1 MLVAIDTATRF
12 ASLALYELGKA
23 LAEHTWQTGNNHT
36 VEMMPS
42 LTKML
47 ARQRLEATQLSSV
60 AVAIGP
66 GSFTG
71 LRIGLAVAKG
81 LAMSLDIPIVGIP
94 TLDILPYAIGH
105 VGLPNWSVIQAGRGR
120 LCYAEYRCRS
130 GVWNRQSDWEVG
142 TIDDLIGHLEG
153 FANVYGELTQADRES
168 IGEQLGDAI
177 VVTPPAFCL
186 RRATFLAELAWQ
198 RLERGEQDDVV
209 TLSPI
214 YLHHSDKSGSV

>member
-12 ASLALYELGKA
+12 ASLALWEPGRV

-42 LTKML
+42 LTMMMERAGL
-47 ARQRLEATQLSSV
+47 VTTELGAA

-71 LRIGLAVAKG
+71 LRIGLSIAKG

-94 TLDILPYAIGH
+94 TLDILPYSIGH

-120 LCYAEYRCRS
+120 LCYAEYRDQN
-130 GVWNRQSDWEVG
+130 GAWHRQSGWEVG
-142 TIDDLIGHLEG
+142 TIDDLIGHLKG
-153 FANVYGELTQADRES
+153 SAHVYGELTQAERET
-168 IGEQLGDAI
+168 IGEQLGEAI

-186 RRATFLAELAWQ
+186 RRAAFLADLAWQ

-214 YLHHSDKSGSV
+214 YLHQSDNSGSV

>member
-12 ASLALYELGKA
+12 ASLALWEPGRV

-42 LTKML
+42 LTMMMER
-47 ARQRLEATQLSSV
+47 AGLETTELGAA

-71 LRIGLAVAKG
+71 LRIGLSIAKG

-94 TLDILPYAIGH
+94 TLDILPYSIGH

-120 LCYAEYRCRS
+120 LCYAEYRDQG
-130 GVWNRQSDWEVG
+130 GVWSQHSDREVG
-142 TIDDLIGHLEG
+142 TIDDLVGRLEG
-153 FANVYGELTQADRES
+153 IANVYGELTQAERET
-168 IGEQLGDAI
+168 IREQLGEAI

-186 RRATFLAELAWQ
+186 RRAAFLAVPVLGRIQ
-198 RLERGEQDDVV
+198 HDEQDDVV
-209 TLSPI
+209 ALSPI
-214 YLHHSDKSGSV
+214 YLHQSDNSGSV